1 MKKKDV
7 GVENIPIK
15 FLKMT
20 AKHTSS
26 LLSKV
31 LNNCRIFRKVS
42 FHQNSKS
49 LKLHQ
54 CTKVANYRPISVLS
68 TFSKVFEKII
78 YYRLNNCF
86 NSYNILA
93 KQQFGFRAKHSTSHA
108 IFDVITKLLCSGI
121 VNEGR

>member
-1 MKKKDV
+1 MKKKKDV

-15 FLKMT
+15 FLKMP
-20 AKHTSS
+20 ASS

-31 LNNCRIFRKVS
+31 FNNCRIFRKVS

-54 CTKVANYRPISVLS
+54 YTKVANYRPISILS
-68 TFSKVFEKII
+68 PFSKVFEKII

-93 KQQFGFRAKHSTSHA
+93 KQQ
-108 IFDVITKLLCSGI
+108 
-121 VNEGR
+121 